1 MLGPVRAEGPSGTVQ
16 VTAPRELALFAE
28 LLVHAGRPVTREHL
42 ADTVWGDGS
51 VLHPAHAVHTLVSR
65 LRRRL
70 AGAAASPS
78 EATITTGGACYVLTV
93 GEDAVDALRFGQLV
107 ASARRAAGGG
117 DTTTGADLYTRAL
130 ALWRGR
136 ALSGVPVGSP
146 CVAAERMRLDELRI
160 SAVEERGVLQ
170 LRLGG
175 HAALA
180 AELIPV
186 VGTYPLRE
194 RLRAVLMLALY
205 RSGRIAE
212 ALQTYRDASTYLV
225 EQLGIDPG
233 PELRRL
239 HERMLNA
246 DARLAAEDLGPPA
259 GTAFTGCPGRQA
271 PVRQAP
277 GGPVPG
283 RPEAPDPASEDL
295 RTISRLVGDL
305 QASSAR
311 LEARV
316 RELEAAVAARP
327 PP

>member
-1 MLGPVRAEGPSGTVQ
+1 MLGPVRAEGPLGTLQ

-42 ADTVWGDGS
+42 ADTVWGDRA
-51 VLHPAHAVHTLVSR
+51 VRHPSHAVHTLVSR

-70 AGAAASPS
+70 AGVAASPG
-78 EATITTGGACYVLTV
+78 ERTIATGGACYVLTA

-107 ASARRAAGGG
+107 ASARRAAGQG
-117 DTTTGADLYTRAL
+117 DPAAGSDLYTRAL
-130 ALWRGR
+130 ELWQGR
-136 ALSGVPVGSP
+136 ALTGVPAGSG
-146 CVAAERMRLDELRI
+146 CVAAERLRLDEVRI

-180 AELIPV
+180 TELIPTV
-186 VGTYPLRE
+186 ETHPLRE

-205 RSGRIAE
+205 RSGRVAE

-239 HERMLNA
+239 HQRILNA
-246 DARLAAEDLGPPA
+246 DAELAVEDLRP
-259 GTAFTGCPGRQA
+259 A
-271 PVRQAP
+271 PVPIRCTGRTAP
-277 GGPVPG
+277 RDP
-283 RPEAPDPASEDL
+283 APDDL

-305 QASSAR
+305 QASNAR

-316 RELEAAVAARP
+316 RELEAAVAVRP